1 MIITQDQI
9 DDAIL
14 TGKGAGYKLAYELVL
29 EENYGGKV
37 ECCYNKLNL
46 IWMWVDALACENRSA
61 ANVCLTDTE
70 IKSLIGK
77 IKTLCNA

>member
-1 MIITQDQI
+1 MIITQAQI

-14 TGKGAGYKLAYELVL
+14 TAKGAGYKLAYELVL

-37 ECCYNKLNL
+37 DCCYNKLTL
-46 IWMWVDALACENRSA
+46 IWLWFDALACEDRSV
-61 ANVCLTDTE
+61 ANKCLTDAE

-77 IKTLCNA
+77 IKTLCNE